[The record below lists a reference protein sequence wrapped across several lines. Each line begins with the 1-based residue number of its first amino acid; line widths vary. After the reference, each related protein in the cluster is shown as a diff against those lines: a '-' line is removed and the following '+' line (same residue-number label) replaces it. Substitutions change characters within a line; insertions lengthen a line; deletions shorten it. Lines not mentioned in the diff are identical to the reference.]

1 MICIL
6 LINAEE
12 VDENY
17 EEYDENYP
25 AYYDEDYDYDEEY
38 NEEEEASGSTSNSE
52 DEYPDYSYSYQVSH
66 AFNPLCFFINVNF
79 FLRIIKTSM
88 SPKLRLFRRWKV
100 YRNRLQLLRVEQLD
114 FPVLPVYFH
123 IQCVP
128 TSFRWKTFSE
138 NLNFFLFSFKNVVK
152 LKG

>member
-66 AFNPLCFFINVNF
+66 AFNPLCSLLMLTFFQYCKKYSF
-79 FLRIIKTSM
+79 SK
-88 SPKLRLFRRWKV
+88 KLECTTFGQRMKFI
-100 YRNRLQLLRVEQLD
+100 
-114 FPVLPVYFH
+114 YF
-123 IQCVP
+123 
-128 TSFRWKTFSE
+128 S
-138 NLNFFLFSFKNVVK
+138 
-152 LKG
+152 